1 MSWNHV
7 ATFYQVGC
15 IDKSRIIPGL
25 KQRNRHK
32 ETPQW
37 NHNSESSDTL
47 QSWYLTEGCS
57 IPSTLVRYSLRF
69 SQGHW
74 CYNNKRTDSISFMLR
89 KTVPI
94 TLKKKETSYP
104 PSHTITEDTIRH
116 NIAQMTSTSKAYIH
130 CLLATI
136 IKCHIIAWDRIKI
149 ICKRYICKD
158 KKTHIIY

>member
-69 SQGHW
+69 SQSHW

-94 TLKKKETSYP
+94 TLKKKRQVIPHRILSQKILSGIILLRWHLQVRPTS
-104 PSHTITEDTIRH
+104 
-116 NIAQMTSTSKAYIH
+116 IAS
-130 CLLATI
+130 LP
-136 IKCHIIAWDRIKI
+136 W
-149 ICKRYICKD
+149 
-158 KKTHIIY
+158 